1 MALGASNLTR
11 GFLAVLDAARQ
22 EWGEPLEVFTA
33 LGHGRSYGM
42 KTAFLGRTLPA
53 ITDCGIWRDLEQRPP
68 TTTLALVT
76 DVGNDILYG
85 APVEDILAWVEDC
98 LARLQS
104 LGAEVLVTDLP
115 IASIAKL
122 SEARFLFFRSI
133 LVPSCRL
140 TLTEVRGRAT
150 AVAEG
155 LHRLAVA
162 RDATFFRLR
171 PEWYG
176 FDPIHIRPALWHAAW
191 RQILLGAEAETP
203 ARPAAGGSL
212 ARWLRLYLAPPE
224 QRWLL
229 GLERRRPQPALRLGR
244 GTSIFTY

>member
-1 MALGASNLTR
+1 
-11 GFLAVLDAARQ
+11 
-22 EWGEPLEVFTA
+22 
-33 LGHGRSYGM
+33 M

-53 ITDCGIWRDLEQRPP
+53 ITRCGLFKDLEKQPP
-68 TTTLALVT
+68 AATVALVT

-104 LGAEVLVTDLP
+104 VGAEILVTDLP

-122 SEARFLFFRSI
+122 SEARFLLFRSI

-140 TLTEVRGRAT
+140 TLSEVAARAA
-150 AVAEG
+150 AVVEG
-155 LHRLAVA
+155 LHRLSVA
-162 RDATFFRLR
+162 HGATFFRLR

-176 FDPIHIRPALWHAAW
+176 FDPIHIRPALWRAAW
-191 RQILLGAEAETP
+191 RQILLGTEAETKAA
-203 ARPAAGGSL
+203 ARTGGRL

-224 QRWLL
+224 QRWVL
-229 GLERRRPQPALRLGR
+229 GLERRRPQPALRLGQ
-244 GTSIFTY
+244 GTSISTY

>member
-1 MALGASNLTR
+1 M
-11 GFLAVLDAARQ
+11 
-22 EWGEPLEVFTA
+22 
-33 LGHGRSYGM
+33 
-42 KTAFLGRTLPA
+42 
-53 ITDCGIWRDLEQRPP
+53 
-68 TTTLALVT
+68 
-76 DVGNDILYG
+76 
-85 APVEDILAWVEDC
+85 
-98 LARLQS
+98 
-104 LGAEVLVTDLP
+104 TDLP

-140 TLTEVRGRAT
+140 TLTEVAGRAT
-150 AVAEG
+150 AVVEG
-155 LHRLAVA
+155 LHRLSVA
-162 RDATFFRLR
+162 HDATFFRLR

-191 RQILLGAEAETP
+191 RQILLGDGSRDT
-203 ARPAAGGSL
+203 RPDRRGGSL
-212 ARWLRLYLAPPE
+212 ARWLRLYLAAPE